1 MPEQALLVLCTC
13 PDDVTASKIATAL
26 VAERLAACV
35 NRVPG
40 VHSLFRWQ
48 GAVDSQTEVL
58 LLVKTTM
65 AAWPAL
71 EARIRALHPYELP
84 EVIGVPLTVGSGP
97 YLQWISESTQS

>member
-13 PDDVTASKIATAL
+13 PDHITAGKIATAL

-35 NRVPG
+35 NRLPG
-40 VHSLFRWQ
+40 VQSLFRWQ
-48 GAVDSQTEVL
+48 GAVDSEVEEL
-58 LLVKTTM
+58 LLIKTTM

-84 EVIGVPLTVGSGP
+84 EVIGVPVAVGSGP
-97 YLQWISESTQS
+97 YLEWISEATR